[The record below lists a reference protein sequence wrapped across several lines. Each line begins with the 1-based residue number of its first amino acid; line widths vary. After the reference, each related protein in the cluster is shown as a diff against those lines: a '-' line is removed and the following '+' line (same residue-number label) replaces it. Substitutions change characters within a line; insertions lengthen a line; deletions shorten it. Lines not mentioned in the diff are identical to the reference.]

1 MKKLVF
7 LLLMLCSIIAHGQ
20 EYISCNVYVDYYDY
34 EKARLCLNSL
44 ESRLSKDPAFFYY
57 KMNQA
62 VYAKDQ
68 VAAKKLMDESAAF
81 PPADPHVI
89 AAKTSFL
96 VFNQEIS
103 QAKTLYD
110 IILKSHK
117 TVPVPVLLNVA
128 RTFISFKTKDA
139 DYTLLWLNTLEKELK
154 APHSGWLLLKGDYF
168 ASLGDYGNALNY
180 YNQVI
185 DTEPGNALA
194 YYKKAL
200 GYGAIKNAAAAL
212 SEIDIAIKIR
222 PDFPAAILEKGEILF
237 TLNRYDEGKVAYE
250 NYFRLVPNDVLAH
263 LRYGSALYS
272 LKKYAEAASEADMVL
287 LTDSTNISALKLKA
301 YTSYEL
307 ESYVDGQNIL
317 LNYMAKADT
326 ALIQYR
332 DYDYLARYYMKNGAD
347 TLAIDAFRKGL
358 TYAGATSENFSEA
371 GSLMMKKNRYDDAQ
385 WVYQTKLAQFNG
397 NSADYYNYGR
407 AALALENYM
416 LADSLFARVTEIQ
429 PTWPNGFLMRANT
442 NSHLDPGSTE
452 GKALPYY
459 ETFITLAEADTAN
472 SVKLKPG
479 LIESYKYMGYY
490 YYLSKNIE
498 KSKFYWKKVL
508 ELDPSDK
515 QAKDVLKQL

>member
-1 MKKLVF
+1 MKNLVF
-7 LLLMLCSIIAHGQ
+7 LFLMLGGFMTHAQ
-20 EYISCNVYVDYYDY
+20 EYISCNVYVEYSDY
-34 EKARLCLNSL
+34 EKARLCLNSM
-44 ESRLSKDPAFFYY
+44 ESKFSKDPAFLSY

-62 VYAKDQ
+62 VFAKDQ
-68 VAAKKLMDESAAF
+68 VTAKKLMDESAAF
-81 PPADPHVI
+81 PAADPHVI
-89 AAKTSFL
+89 AAKTSYL
-96 VFNQEIS
+96 VFMQEIN
-103 QAKTLYD
+103 QAKALYESTL
-110 IILKSHK
+110 KVHK
-117 TVPVPVLLNVA
+117 GVPVPVLLNVA

-139 DYTLLWLNTLEKELK
+139 DYTLLWINTLEKELK
-154 APHSGWLLLKGDYF
+154 APHSGWLLLKGDYY

-185 DTEPGNALA
+185 DAEPGNALA
-194 YYKKAL
+194 YYRKAL
-200 GYGAIKNAAAAL
+200 AYGAIKNSAAAL

-237 TLNRYDEGKVAYE
+237 ALNRYDEGKIAYE
-250 NYFRLVPNDVLAH
+250 NYFKLVPNDIMAH

-272 LKKYAEAASEADMVL
+272 LKKYQEAAKEADMVL
-287 LTDSTNISALKLKA
+287 QSDSTNISALKLKA

-307 ESYVDGQNIL
+307 ESYAEGQNIL
-317 LNYMAKADT
+317 LNYMTKADT

-332 DYDYLARYYMKNGAD
+332 DYDYLARYYLKTGAD

-358 TYAGATSENFSEA
+358 TYSGATAENFSEA
-371 GSLMMKKNRYDDAQ
+371 GSLMMKKNRYDDAL
-385 WVYQTKLAQFNG
+385 WVYETKLSQFNG

-407 AALALENYM
+407 AALALENYP

-429 PTWPNGFLMRANT
+429 PTWPTGFLMRANT

-472 SVKLKPG
+472 AVKHKSG
-479 LIESYKYMGYY
+479 LMESYKYMGYY

-508 ELDPSDK
+508 ELDPTDK